1 MRRWIV
7 SGVMAASVAAPR
19 AGAQLSSAELFV
31 DIDAGVSATDMNI
44 PTDGDSFSDG
54 PRTSDIF
61 LGSGSIPW
69 DVQAAAGAGS
79 ATSVGQIQYL
89 ATTTS
94 QIYARG
100 DFEFITSVGGD
111 AAALGGFDAGVSI
124 RFQVAIETPYTITGF
139 VSTAQ
144 ALDGPQVVSCQING
158 TILAGD
164 TRATPLAAGTY
175 LIDAQR
181 TLFPGET
188 AVLECSAAASGGQ
201 NDANTLAWEVTV
213 NGLPEPGPALA
224 TLTGVGTIAALARR
238 RRPARAG
245 SRAGCG

>member
-1 MRRWIV
+1 MCRWIV
-7 SGVMAASVAAPR
+7 SGIAALGVAAPG
-19 AGAQLSSAELFV
+19 AEAQLSSAELFV

-44 PTDGDSFSDG
+44 PTDTDTFSNG
-54 PRTSDIF
+54 PITSDIF

-69 DVQAAAGAGS
+69 NLQAADGAGA
-79 ATSVGQIQYL
+79 ATTVGQVQYL

-94 QIYARG
+94 QIFARG
-100 DFEFITSVGGD
+100 DFEFLTSAGGD
-111 AAALGGFDAGVSI
+111 AAALGGFDAVVSI
-124 RFQVAIETPYTITGF
+124 RFQVAVETPYTVTGF

-144 ALDGPQVVSCQING
+144 ALDAPQVVSCQING

-201 NDANTLAWEVTV
+201 NASNTLAWEVTV
-213 NGLPEPGPALA
+213 NGLPEPESALA
-224 TLTGVGTIAALARR
+224 TLTSVGAIAALARR
-238 RRPARAG
+238 RRPSRAG
-245 SRAGCG
+245 SRAACG